1 MSTAGLEKSEEAGY
15 GLQITQKLHQPFFE
29 AGAALSSNFSPSI
42 VGISGVPFLIDT
54 ESGEYRREGFEVVQQ
69 RNTNDNRDLLLLPQ
83 DVWRQQ
89 AQSWHFGSGQ
99 SNADRDDTFP
109 YRFDQSFGIDCW
121 TEWRAGMLNETM
133 QIPFTS
139 GMSGTTWAITQDA
152 YLVVVNDQRLYWTT
166 SLSAASPAYTT
177 VVDLNNPIVDVAI
190 HGYAVTTLH
199 QNGDVFVT
207 NSPTSTPVHLHN
219 YTFDG
224 ATFIAFEKD
233 YLLVGHENVL
243 KNITSNQDV
252 IIFTHPDA
260 NFRWRGAVGGPSQIY
275 VIGGRGDRT
284 TIHRVG
290 IKQDGTGLIPCI
302 VAATLPDGEIGYSID
317 SYLGFILI
325 GTNKGVRVAVP
336 DGNGDLTLGS
346 ILPTTAPVYCFEGQ
360 DRFVWYGNNAI
371 DGSYSVSQDTS
382 IFPSGTV
389 CGLSRMDLSRT
400 TVNALTPAYATDICA
415 VSQTGK
421 VVRSVV
427 TFNGTNTANTR
438 VFSIDGGGVWYEGPN
453 KMPGAWLQQGIISY
467 SVDDIKTGLYTQ
479 TKWEPLAGSISLDM
493 SYDSAGFVRVSTFP
507 IQGSIRSTN
516 ITMNGTQFSR
526 IEPRFILR
534 RSGAD
539 ATAGPTL
546 TRWEIR
552 AVPVRGRNSRWTLP
566 IINREQVEIDGVSYV
581 RDPLVV
587 LEGLLELVEG
597 GTLFTLQESNRSYQ
611 VHAKDFKWVPDSL
624 TTNGKAWQGTF
635 FLVVEEV
642 A

>member
-1 MSTAGLEKSEEAGY
+1 MASEAGRAKSAAA
-15 GLQITQKLHQPFFE
+15 GPGEQIQRQLNEPFFE
-29 AGAALSSNFSPSI
+29 AGGALSSNFSPSV
-42 VGISGVPFLIDT
+42 VGIAGVPFLMDT
-54 ESGEYRREGFEVVQQ
+54 ASGEYRREGFEVVQQ
-69 RNTNDNRDLLLLPQ
+69 RNTNDQRDLLLLPQ

-89 AQSWHFGSGQ
+89 AQSWHFGAGQ
-99 SNADRDDTFP
+99 SNSDRDDTLP

-121 TEWRAGMLNETM
+121 TEWRASILPATK

-139 GMSGTTWAITQDA
+139 GLTGQTWVTIHDDYA
-152 YLVVVNDQRLYWTT
+152 VVVNGQRLYWTQ
-166 SLSAASPAYTT
+166 SLSASTPAATT
-177 VVDLNNPIVDVAI
+177 VVSLNNNIIGIATR
-190 HGYAVTTLH
+190 GYVVTTLH
-199 QNGDVFVT
+199 ENGDVFT
-207 NSPTSTPVHLHN
+207 TDSPTATPVHLHN
-219 YTFDG
+219 FTFDG

-233 YLLVGHENVL
+233 YLIVGQENVL
-243 KNITSNQDV
+243 KNITTNQAST
-252 IIFTHPDA
+252 IFTHPDPD
-260 NFRWRGAVGGPSQIY
+260 FRWRGAVGGPSQIY
-275 VIGGRGDRT
+275 TIGGRGDRT

-336 DGNGDLTLGS
+336 DSAGDLTLGS

-371 DGSYSVSQDTS
+371 DGSYSVSQDTA
-382 IFPSGTV
+382 IFPTGTV
-389 CGLSRMDLSRT
+389 CGLNRMDLSRT
-400 TVNALTPAYATDICA
+400 TLNSLTPAYATDICA
-415 VSQTGK
+415 INQTGK
-421 VVRSVV
+421 IVRSAI
-427 TFNGTNTANTR
+427 TYNDIR
-438 VFSIDGGGVWYEGPN
+438 VFSIDGGGVWYEGN
-453 KMPGAWLQQGIISY
+453 ELMQGAWLQQGIISY

-493 SYDSAGFVRVSTFP
+493 SYDSAGFVRVATFP

-526 IEPRFILR
+526 IEPRYVLR
-534 RSGAD
+534 RSSTD
-539 ATAGPTL
+539 TSTGPTL

-566 IINREQVEIDGVSYV
+566 ILNREQVDIDGVTYT
-581 RDPLVV
+581 RDPLAV
-587 LEGLLELVEG
+587 LDALLSLVEQ
-597 GTLFTLQESNRSYQ
+597 GTLFTLQESNRAYQ
-611 VHAKDFKWVPDSL
+611 VHAKDFKWVPDTL
-624 TTNGKAWQGTF
+624 TMNGKAWQGTF